1 MKMNFLSTFAVAVS
15 LALASAPA
23 WALQPFNAQY
33 DAAYKGIAANGS
45 MSLSQQGARWTYSMN
60 ISNSMAT
67 LSQSTVFSEVAG
79 KYIPLGSSDRTNYLM
94 QRKSVVTH
102 YDWRAMLAR
111 WTGDVKAKRAGPVKM
126 QSGDMDGLLINLALA
141 RDAAAG
147 KAMNYRMLE
156 NGRAKPLSYRIVGKE
171 KLTIAGKPV
180 IATKVSN
187 TSGDKRTT
195 AWIAPGVP
203 VPVRVVQSEAGN
215 EVFKL
220 QLKSW
225 R

>member
-1 MKMNFLSTFAVAVS
+1 MKRRLLLTVSIAPCLAFASLS
-15 LALASAPA
+15 A
-23 WALQPFNAQY
+23 WALQPFSAQY
-33 DAAYKGIAANGS
+33 EASYKGIPANGS

-67 LSQSTVFSEVAG
+67 MSQATVFSDAGG
-79 KYIPLGSSDRTNYLM
+79 KYVPLGSSDRMSYLM
-94 QRKSVVTH
+94 QRKSVVTR
-102 YDWRAMLAR
+102 YDWRALQAR
-111 WTGDVKAKRAGPVKM
+111 WTGDVKPTRAGPVKM
-126 QSGDMDGLLINLALA
+126 QRGDMDGLLVNLALA
-141 RDAAAG
+141 RDVAAG

-156 NGRAKPLSYRIVGKE
+156 NGRAKPLDYRIIGKE
-171 KLTIAGKPV
+171 KLTVAGKSV
-180 IATKVSN
+180 IATKVAN

-195 AWIAPGVP
+195 AWIASGVP
-203 VPVRVVQSEAGN
+203 VPVRIVQSEAGS